1 MVSKYIYFAANNM
14 VEHPLYMK
22 SFILGETEDINVRQH
37 QYNVMQKGIQ
47 QIPTGTLTSID
58 GQDGLI
64 FPFVDYFKLALN
76 TVSNAKNRHDTF
88 IHDIMLHERPFKD
101 LVYHVKDKLLMNTKE
116 AFAFYNTSDF
126 IRDIERIKDFLI
138 ENLTSYGHYTVME
151 YKFT

>member
-14 VEHPLYMK
+14 LEHPLYRK
-22 SFILGETEDINVRQH
+22 SFILGETDDIIARQH

-47 QIPTGTLTSID
+47 QIPPGALTSCD
-58 GQDGLI
+58 GKGGLI
-64 FPFVDYFKLALN
+64 FPFVDYFKLTINAVAN
-76 TVSNAKNRHDTF
+76 TKNRHDTF
-88 IHDIMLHERPFKD
+88 IHDIMLHERPFTD

-126 IRDIERIKDFLI
+126 IRDIERIKEFLI
-138 ENLTSYGHYTVME
+138 ENLTSYGYYTVME